1 MLADLL
7 LWIRARSTPVGV
19 LSGRVCTSYHT
30 PLLFL
35 SALFRFDLSTMRFP
49 KFLRFLLPSK
59 SRPFFDLLPDRIEQA
74 LSNVSLRSLV
84 TRLRR
89 RRHDSTFNSTSE
101 RPRRQIFVDV
111 SVISENDAGTG
122 IQRVVRS
129 LAFELAL
136 RTLDEWDIRF
146 VSASRHRPYR
156 VIAWPERASGGDEN
170 EMRAEHGDIFVGLDY
185 SLDAIRGN
193 RRQLRRF
200 RRDGGRLWFLV
211 HDLLPLNRPDW
222 FSRNTVIRYRSW
234 LGILAGTAD
243 GFLCNSEQ
251 TRFELA
257 EALAKE
263 FGLAQG
269 YDAAVLPMGYSIQGS
284 AASPQ
289 APKKE
294 GVPPRIDITQP
305 FVLMVGTVEPRK
317 GHVDIIEA
325 FDRLW
330 DGGVEERLVLVGR
343 KGWQVQ
349 ALCERIVN
357 HIEFGNKLFW
367 FDDVDDLEL
376 SHFYEACNGVII
388 ASYAE
393 GFGLPLLEALGYAKP
408 VLARDIPIF
417 HTFAANG
424 VHHFPANADHSTL
437 ARSIRA
443 WVHGIRAGKI
453 EIIAPRSSWSESA
466 SALISAVSRAA
477 TL

>member
-1 MLADLL
+1 
-7 LWIRARSTPVGV
+7 
-19 LSGRVCTSYHT
+19 
-30 PLLFL
+30 
-35 SALFRFDLSTMRFP
+35 MRFP
-49 KFLRFLLPSK
+49 KFLRVLLPLK
-59 SRPFFDLLPDRIEQA
+59 SRTFFDLLPDRIEQA
-74 LSNVSLRSLV
+74 LSKVPLRSLV
-84 TRLRR
+84 TRLHR
-89 RRHDSTFNSTSE
+89 RRHGSRFNSTPE

-111 SVISENDAGTG
+111 SVISKNDAGTG

-136 RTLDEWDIRF
+136 RALDGWDIRF

-156 VIAWPERASGGDEN
+156 VIAWPDGALGGDET

-222 FSRNTVIRYRSW
+222 FSRNTVTRYRSW

-251 TRFELA
+251 TRLELA
-257 EALAKE
+257 EALTRE
-263 FGLAQG
+263 FGLSQG
-269 YDAAVLPMGYSIQGS
+269 YDAAVLPMGYSIQDSG
-284 AASPQ
+284 ASPQ
-289 APKKE
+289 APTKG
-294 GVPPRIDITQP
+294 GVPPRIDLTQP
-305 FVLMVGTVEPRK
+305 FVLMVGTIEPRK

-343 KGWQVQ
+343 TGWYVQ

-376 SHFYEACNGVII
+376 SEFYKACNGVII

-393 GFGLPLLEALGYAKP
+393 GFGLPLIEALGYAKP

-424 VHHFPANADHSTL
+424 VHHFPASADHSTL

-466 SALISAVSRAA
+466 NALISAVSREA

>member
-1 MLADLL
+1 
-7 LWIRARSTPVGV
+7 
-19 LSGRVCTSYHT
+19 
-30 PLLFL
+30 
-35 SALFRFDLSTMRFP
+35 MRFP
-49 KFLRFLLPSK
+49 KFLRFRLPSK
-59 SRPFFDLLPDRIEQA
+59 SRSFFNLLPDRVEQA
-74 LSNVSLRSLV
+74 LGNVPLRSLV

-89 RRHDSTFNSTSE
+89 RRHDSTCNSTSE
-101 RPRRQIFVDV
+101 RSRRRIFIDV

-129 LAFELAL
+129 LALELAL

-146 VSASRHRPYR
+146 VSATKHRPYR
-156 VIAWPERASGGDEN
+156 LIAWPERASGGDEK

-257 EALAKE
+257 EALTRE
-263 FGLAQG
+263 FGLTQG

-284 AASPQ
+284 GTSPQ
-289 APKKE
+289 ASKKE
-294 GVPPRIDITQP
+294 GVPPRFALTQP
-305 FVLMVGTVEPRK
+305 FVLMVGTIEPRK

-325 FDRLW
+325 FDELW

-343 KGWQVQ
+343 RGWHVEG
-349 ALCERIVN
+349 LCERILN

-367 FDDVDDLEL
+367 FDDVEDLEL
-376 SHFYEACNGVII
+376 SQFYEACNGVII

-424 VHHFPANADHSTL
+424 VHHFPADADHSTL

-443 WVHGIRAGKI
+443 WVQEIRAGRI
-453 EIIAPRSSWSESA
+453 EIIAPRSCWPESA
-466 SALISAVSRAA
+466 SALISAVSRDA
-477 TL
+477 TP

>member
-1 MLADLL
+1 MCQLSNSL
-7 LWIRARSTPVGV
+7 VV
-19 LSGRVCTSYHT
+19 LSA
-30 PLLFL
+30 F
-35 SALFRFDLSTMRFP
+35 FRFDLRTMRFP

-74 LSNVSLRSLV
+74 LSNVPLRSLV

-89 RRHDSTFNSTSE
+89 RRHDSTSNSTSE

-146 VSASRHRPYR
+146 VSAARHRPYR
-156 VIAWPERASGGDEN
+156 VIAWPDRASGGDEN
-170 EMRAEHGDIFVGLDY
+170 EMRAEHGDIFVGLDF

-193 RRQLRRF
+193 RGQLRRF
-200 RRDGGRLWFLV
+200 QRDGGRLWFLV
-211 HDLLPLNRPDW
+211 YDLLPLNRPDW
-222 FSRNTVIRYRSW
+222 FSRNMVIRYRSW
-234 LGILAGTAD
+234 LGILAGAAD
-243 GFLCNSEQ
+243 GFLCISEQ
-251 TRFELA
+251 TRVELA
-257 EALAKE
+257 EALARE

-269 YDAAVLPMGYSIQGS
+269 YDAAVLPMGYSIQDS

-289 APKKE
+289 APNKK
-294 GVPPRIDITQP
+294 GVSPRIDLTQP

-343 KGWQVQ
+343 KGWHVQ

-376 SHFYEACNGVII
+376 SQFYEACNGVII

-424 VHHFPANADHSTL
+424 VYHFPANADHSTL

-443 WVHGIRAGKI
+443 WVDGIRAGKI
-453 EIIAPRSSWSESA
+453 EIIAPQSSWSESA
-466 SALISAVSRAA
+466 SALISAVSREA